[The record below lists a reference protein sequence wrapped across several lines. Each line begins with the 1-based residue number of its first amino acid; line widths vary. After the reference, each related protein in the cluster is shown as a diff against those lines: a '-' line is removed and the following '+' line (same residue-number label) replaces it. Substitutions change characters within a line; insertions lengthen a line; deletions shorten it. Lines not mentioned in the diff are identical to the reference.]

1 MAGEVVRIS
10 STVGVD
16 NLVYAKVLQD
26 DSSAIKYTDVKKMEG
41 AVKVKLTKKVA
52 SEVMWSDNRKSEI
65 AESDGETEVEIE
77 VRGLSLST
85 KADIEGFPE
94 VKDGV
99 LDEKREG
106 EKPYLAIGFRFLKAN
121 DKYRYVWLLKG
132 KLSQEEEEAET
143 KKDKPNFQT
152 TKLKGS
158 FIERDFDDRTK
169 FTADED
175 EPTFT
180 KAIGDNWFK
189 KVYEK
194 PVAQPPAGK

>member
-1 MAGEVVRIS
+1 MAGEVIKIS

-16 NLVYAKVLQD
+16 SLVYAKSVKD
-26 DSSAIKYTDVKKMEG
+26 VATGVDYATVKKLEG
-41 AVKVKLTKKVA
+41 AVKVKTSKKVS
-52 SEVMWSDNRKSEI
+52 SEIMWSDNKKSEI
-65 AESDGETEVEIE
+65 AESDGEVEVEIE
-77 VRGLSLST
+77 VRGLPLST
-85 KADIEGFPE
+85 KADIEGYPE
-94 VKDGV
+94 VTDGV

-106 EKPYLAIGFRFLKAN
+106 EKPYVAIGWRFLKAN
-121 DKYRYVWLLKG
+121 GKYRYVWLLKG

-158 FIERDFDDRTK
+158 FIERDFDNRSK

-180 KAIGDNWFK
+180 KSVGDNWFK

-194 PVAQPPAGK
+194 TATSPAGK

>member
-1 MAGEVVRIS
+1 MAGEVIKIS

-16 NLVYAKVLQD
+16 NLVYAKSLKD
-26 DSSAIKYTDVKKMEG
+26 DATGVDYSTVKKMEG
-41 AVKVKLTKKVA
+41 AVKVKLTKKVS

-77 VRGLSLST
+77 LRSISLST

-121 DKYRYVWLLKG
+121 GKYRYVWLLKG
-132 KLSQEEEEAET
+132 KLSIT
-143 KKDKPNFQT
+143 KK
-152 TKLKGS
+152 KLLTYQHS
-158 FIERDFDDRTK
+158 SQL
-169 FTADED
+169 
-175 EPTFT
+175 
-180 KAIGDNWFK
+180 
-189 KVYEK
+189 V
-194 PVAQPPAGK
+194 

>member
-1 MAGEVVRIS
+1 MAGEVIKIS

-16 NLVYAKVLQD
+16 SLVYAKLLKD
-26 DSSAIKYTDVKKMEG
+26 DATGVEYSAVKEMEG
-41 AVKVKLTKKVA
+41 AVKIKTSKKVA
-52 SEVMWSDNRKSEI
+52 SEIMWSDNKKSEI
-65 AESDGETEVEIE
+65 AESDGEVEVEIE
-77 VRGLSLST
+77 LRNISLTT
-85 KADIEGFPE
+85 KADNEGYPE

-99 LDEKREG
+99 LDERREG
-106 EKPYLAIGFRFLKAN
+106 EKPYLAIGWRFLKAN
-121 DKYRYVWLLKG
+121 GKYRYVWLLKG
-132 KLSQEEEEAET
+132 KLSQEEEEGET

-158 FIERDFDDRTK
+158 FIERDFDDRPK
-169 FTADED
+169 FTADAD

-180 KAIGDNWFK
+180 KSVGDNWFK

>member
-1 MAGEVVRIS
+1 
-10 STVGVD
+10 
-16 NLVYAKVLQD
+16 
-26 DSSAIKYTDVKKMEG
+26 MEG
-41 AVKVKLTKKVA
+41 AVKVKTSKKVA
-52 SEVMWSDNRKSEI
+52 TEIMWSDNKKSEI
-65 AESDGETEVEIE
+65 AESDGEVEVEIE

-94 VKDGV
+94 VTDGV

-106 EKPYLAIGFRFLKAN
+106 EKPYLAIGWRFLKAN
-121 DKYRYVWLLKG
+121 GKYRYVWLLKG

-189 KVYEK
+189 KVFEK
-194 PVAQPPAGK
+194 PVAQPPTGK

>member
-1 MAGEVVRIS
+1 MAGEVIKIS

-16 NLVYAKVLQD
+16 SLVYAKSLKD
-26 DSSAIKYTDVKKMEG
+26 DATGVDYSTVKKMEG
-41 AVKVKLTKKVA
+41 AVKVKLTKKVS

-77 VRGLSLST
+77 LRSISLST

-121 DKYRYVWLLKG
+121 GKYRYVWLLKG

-180 KAIGDNWFK
+180 KSVGDNWFN

>member
-143 KKDKPNFQT
+143 KKTN
-152 TKLKGS
+152 
-158 FIERDFDDRTK
+158 RTSK
-169 FTADED
+169 QQ
-175 EPTFT
+175 
-180 KAIGDNWFK
+180 N
-189 KVYEK
+189 
-194 PVAQPPAGK
+194 

>member
-1 MAGEVVRIS
+1 MAGEVIKIS

-16 NLVYAKVLQD
+16 SLVYAKLLKD
-26 DSSAIKYTDVKKMEG
+26 DATGVEYAAVKEMEG
-41 AVKVKLTKKVA
+41 AVKIKTSKKVA
-52 SEVMWSDNRKSEI
+52 
-65 AESDGETEVEIE
+65 
-77 VRGLSLST
+77 LST
-85 KADIEGFPE
+85 KADIEGYPE

-106 EKPYLAIGFRFLKAN
+106 EKPYLAIGWRFLKAN
-121 DKYRYVWLLKG
+121 GKYRYVWLLKG
-132 KLSQEEEEAET
+132 KLSQEEEEGET

-158 FIERDFDDRTK
+158 FIERDFDDRPK
-169 FTADED
+169 FTADAD

-180 KAIGDNWFK
+180 KAVGDNWFK

-194 PVAQPPAGK
+194 AITPSQK

>member
-1 MAGEVVRIS
+1 MAGEVIKIS

-16 NLVYAKVLQD
+16 NLVYAKSLKD
-26 DSSAIKYTDVKKMEG
+26 DATGVDYSTVKKMEG
-41 AVKVKLTKKVA
+41 AVKVKTSKKVA
-52 SEVMWSDNRKSEI
+52 TEIMWSDNKKSEI
-65 AESDGETEVEIE
+65 AESDGEVEVEIE

-94 VKDGV
+94 VVDGV

-106 EKPYLAIGFRFLKAN
+106 EKPYLAIGWRFLKAN
-121 DKYRYVWLLKG
+121 GKYRYVWLLKG
-132 KLSQEEEEAET
+132 KLSQEEEAET
-143 KKDKPNFQT
+143 KKEKPNFQT

-194 PVAQPPAGK
+194 PVTQPPAGK

>member
-1 MAGEVVRIS
+1 MAGEVIKIS

-16 NLVYAKVLQD
+16 SLVYAKLLKD
-26 DSSAIKYTDVKKMEG
+26 DATGVDYDTVKEMEG
-41 AVKVKLTKKVA
+41 AVKIKTSKKVA
-52 SEVMWSDNRKSEI
+52 SEIMWSDNKKSEI
-65 AESDGETEVEIE
+65 AESDGEVEVEIE
-77 VRGLSLST
+77 LRSISLST
-85 KADIEGFPE
+85 KADIEGYPE

-106 EKPYLAIGFRFLKAN
+106 EKPYLAIGWRFLKAN
-121 DKYRYVWLLKG
+121 GKYRYVWLLKG
-132 KLSQEEEEAET
+132 KLSQEEEEGET

-158 FIERDFDDRTK
+158 FIERDFDDRPK
-169 FTADED
+169 FTADAD

-180 KAIGDNWFK
+180 KAVGDNWFK

-194 PVAQPPAGK
+194 TVTPPAGK